1 MPPAVNRRTND
12 KMSVRAKT
20 SKFTPQ
26 QYLAL
31 EEKAEHR
38 SEYWNGEIVAMS
50 GATID
55 HQQIVANLTEFLG
68 AKIRGKCRVFP
79 SEMKVW
85 VKKRDKFF
93 YPDLTIICDQP
104 NFYKNRR
111 DTITNP
117 RLLIEVLSKS
127 TASFDRAEKFLSY
140 QTLDSLEEYILISQD
155 QILVEQYIKRE
166 DGNWIYKAT
175 IGLESEVAFLS
186 ISTALRLSK
195 IYDLVEF
202 EREENL

>member
-1 MPPAVNRRTND
+1 
-12 KMSVRAKT
+12 MSVRVKT
-20 SKFTPQ
+20 SKYTPQ

-31 EEKAEHR
+31 EEKAEYR
-38 SEYWNGEIVAMS
+38 SEFWNGKIVAMS

-55 HQQIVANLTEFLG
+55 HQQIVANFTEFLG
-68 AKIRGKCRVFP
+68 TKVRGKCRIFP
-79 SEMKVW
+79 SEMKIW

-104 NFYKNRR
+104 DFYKNRR

-117 RLLIEVLSKS
+117 KLLIEVLSKS

-140 QTLDSLEEYILISQD
+140 QTLESLAEYALVSQD
-155 QILVEQYIKRE
+155 KALVEQYIKRE

-175 IGLESEVAFLS
+175 IGLESVVTFPSVSATLLLS
-186 ISTALRLSK
+186 E

-202 EREENL
+202 EQDENL